1 MRWRGGLEKGS
12 LVGIDDHL
20 KGSSWL
26 FFKKGGSVGLKQ
38 PRRTWVTGFLGKG
51 EPSLSEWRYLVLSLD
66 RLSVVFFGR
75 KKNVTIWFWVI
86 GRDMPLK
93 MISQLTF
100 QLEGLVKVKWWQV
113 TSWHSDMYLT
123 PAFLFLSPYKLD
135 EATSQEGKTPTV
147 STWPSFPL
155 SDWLDKKPPRMTSI
169 LVMNCPD

>member
-1 MRWRGGLEKGS
+1 MARWSWKRQFGWDRWPLERFILAVLKKRWLRWPQAAKKDMGNWFFGKGRTVPFWVKVFGLE
-12 LVGIDDHL
+12 
-20 KGSSWL
+20 SWS
-26 FFKKGGSVGLKQ
+26 FVSCF
-38 PRRTWVTGFLGKG
+38 
-51 EPSLSEWRYLVLSLD
+51 
-66 RLSVVFFGR
+66 FFGR

-135 EATSQEGKTPTV
+135 EATSQEGTTPTV